1 LFGSVLSCEI
11 FDIISILPNVTLKLL
26 PKARMET
33 VMKDINYDL
42 VKLLHKKLD
51 TIAQLERH
59 YIKDAEEAKCHS
71 IDALK
76 QILVEEREHAEILAQ
91 EIGMRSEA
99 GKFN

>member
-1 LFGSVLSCEI
+1 
-11 FDIISILPNVTLKLL
+11 
-26 PKARMET
+26 
-33 VMKDINYDL
+33 MKDINYDL

-59 YIKDAEEAKCHS
+59 YIADAEKARCHS
-71 IDALK
+71 VDALRR
-76 QILVEEREHAEILAQ
+76 ILEDERAHAEVLAQ